1 MTIKA
6 KLEWKEKMQFV
17 GQVGDGPRVILDDT
31 EGKTGPTP
39 MEMVLMGVGGCTAI
53 DVIHIMKRRRA
64 EVTGFHVN
72 ITGERAED
80 HPKRYTRIL
89 IEYVLEGKGI
99 TSKDVERAIKLSTTK
114 YCSATASMNAQVET
128 SYRILVNEG
137 RGEDFPARQG

>member
-1 MTIKA
+1 MTIQA

-17 GQVGDGPRVILDDT
+17 GQAGDSPSVFIDT
-31 EGKTGPTP
+31 NDGKTGPTP
-39 MEMVLMGVGGCTAI
+39 MEMVLMGVAGCTAI

-64 EVTGFHVN
+64 EVTGFQVN

-89 IEYVLEGKGI
+89 IEYVLDGKGL

-128 SYRILVNEG
+128 SYRIADKDG
-137 RGEDFPARQG
+137 

>member
-1 MTIKA
+1 MSIKA

-17 GQVGDGPRVILDDT
+17 GQAGDSPSVYIDT
-31 EGKTGPTP
+31 NDGKTGPTP
-39 MEMVLMGVGGCTAI
+39 MEMLLMGVAGCTAI

-64 EVTGFHVN
+64 EVTGFQVN
-72 ITGERAED
+72 VTGERAED

-114 YCSATASMNAQVET
+114 YCSATASMNAPVET
-128 SYRILVNEG
+128 SYRIADKDG
-137 RGEDFPARQG
+137 

>member
-17 GQVGDGPRVILDDT
+17 GQAGDSPSVFIDT
-31 EGKTGPTP
+31 NDGKTGPTP
-39 MEMVLMGVGGCTAI
+39 MEMVLMGVAGCTAI

-64 EVTGFHVN
+64 EVTGFQVN
-72 ITGERAED
+72 VTGERAED

-128 SYRILVNEG
+128 SYRIADKDG
-137 RGEDFPARQG
+137 